1 MKKIIFLLLAALIC
15 ISLIGCSFSGSVIQI
30 SSNGVTSPSQKVF
43 TPESDSITLRGRLS
57 VIGSIDLKILAPD
70 GTELYAKAFVDVRN
84 EDVMIELSGLTAGTE
99 YTLDL
104 NREHA
109 VSCDL
114 SLTSEQK
121 LVADVTRPA
130 KPEK

>member
-1 MKKIIFLLLAALIC
+1 MKKIVFLLLAAMIC
-15 ISLIGCSFSGSVIQI
+15 ISLIGCGFSGSVIQI
-30 SSNGVTSPSQKVF
+30 SSNGETGPAQKVI
-43 TPESDSITLRGRLS
+43 TPDGDSLTLRGRLS
-57 VIGSIDLKILAPD
+57 VIGSIDLRILAPD
-70 GTELYAKAFVDVRN
+70 GEELYAKTFEDVRN
-84 EDVMIELSGLTAGTE
+84 EDVTIELSGLAAGTE

-114 SLTSEQK
+114 ALTSEQK
-121 LVADVTRPA
+121 LVADVVRPA